1 MKKIIYYT
9 DRHDNPIK
17 EITPENI
24 EGFKDFIFQV
34 FEHNEN
40 PYLTRLS
47 IGEHKIS
54 DEVAL
59 QDFFSTRMS
68 PELQQKMEEFLG
80 DRLIPSCSEKHRKE
94 LFDCVENHPHLVFT
108 AFRKADNYYSGMC
121 RFLMEELQNRDIK
134 DNIKLYHKM
143 LQNYI
148 YIKGLEHLKGH
159 AEPIP
164 HLSAEL
170 NKILTNWSDKE
181 KTSKFTENYIQDL
194 VESGVL
200 LNCDNLPS
208 ALRKKVNQYAIKSN
222 VPQNNWKNLHDK
234 YMDREF
240 LSELLKNRRIPSLI
254 GTTENTTGDLPK
266 YYTSVRNALMKEI
279 EKAPK
284 YDESNYGK
292 QITQNKRFGMV
303 INELMGENYKIKP
316 NSILF
321 DIYIQTAQ
329 IDIIN
334 GQANDLPDQAILL
347 VLLTDKNNYYIRK
360 IPEDLLSK
368 KNIKIPSKAKQ
379 IRKISQLQ
387 KMSPQEIIDFANEVS
402 DSKILNRAEK
412 DKVVTA
418 LDKAIENQMSQ
429 PDTALL
435 NRMLEAKNAIIQ
447 RKQQMQ
453 NLAKENL
460 SIDDEKLEDANLLSD
475 EEKHKARTLN
485 AVKNKDKLAEK
496 EKLAQSRKNALSV
509 ARAKKLE
516 NLKYQR

>member
-1 MKKIIYYT
+1 
-9 DRHDNPIK
+9 
-17 EITPENI
+17 
-24 EGFKDFIFQV
+24 
-34 FEHNEN
+34 
-40 PYLTRLS
+40 
-47 IGEHKIS
+47 
-54 DEVAL
+54 
-59 QDFFSTRMS
+59 
-68 PELQQKMEEFLG
+68 
-80 DRLIPSCSEKHRKE
+80 
-94 LFDCVENHPHLVFT
+94 
-108 AFRKADNYYSGMC
+108 
-121 RFLMEELQNRDIK
+121 
-134 DNIKLYHKM
+134 
-143 LQNYI
+143 
-148 YIKGLEHLKGH
+148 
-159 AEPIP
+159 
-164 HLSAEL
+164 
-170 NKILTNWSDKE
+170 
-181 KTSKFTENYIQDL
+181 
-194 VESGVL
+194 
-200 LNCDNLPS
+200 
-208 ALRKKVNQYAIKSN
+208 
-222 VPQNNWKNLHDK
+222 
-234 YMDREF
+234 
-240 LSELLKNRRIPSLI
+240 
-254 GTTENTTGDLPK
+254 
-266 YYTSVRNALMKEI
+266 MKEI